1 MFFAKA
7 DMEPVHFPIFAQP
20 HIGLKVNGRFAL
32 LRTRRSRSHLS
43 ASSFPYRPCSLI
55 KVCGYF
61 LHGKG
66 STRKI
71 RL

>member
-43 ASSFPYRPCSLI
+43 RHRVFRTVL
-55 KVCGYF
+55 V
-61 LHGKG
+61 L
-66 STRKI
+66 
-71 RL
+71 